1 VLPRIRRC
9 VVEHRSKNVPRCS
22 GFGLGVQVRQSK
34 VYSDFYMPTSK
45 LNLDDF
51 PDSAYANELRRGLA
65 RLRFEAPLEA
75 EYRTAHLE
83 RVRLRVRIWFSVT
96 MVLSILFTI
105 DQVRRD
111 GVWNPNSIAHLSVL
125 LPCTVALVW
134 LAWSPGYERFFLPAS
149 KVLVT
154 LFGALIAAFI
164 AIAVA
169 QGREEQLAALTVNLV
184 AVFFFAGLMFRQAIL
199 TSAVMIVTFTAAAL
213 AAGLPNALLL
223 KSLVMMSLTSVIAAL
238 VYWDVEQSYRR
249 NFLEDALISELVAR
263 DSLSGLMNRRAFDE
277 HLLRVW
283 QHAQRDQRLIAVLM
297 IDVDYFKQYN
307 DDFGHQDGDFA
318 LRSVARIIQGFARR
332 PLDLAA
338 RYGGEEFAV
347 ILYDLALP
355 YVEDTAERLRASVQ
369 ADAGLRRQVT
379 VSVGVGVA
387 APIVGRTPQGAV
399 QLADEALYEAKQAS
413 RNRIVVKGT
422 EAYLLLDTGA
432 FTSRRNAQRKPS

>member
-1 VLPRIRRC
+1 MQRWQ
-9 VVEHRSKNVPRCS
+9 
-22 GFGLGVQVRQSK
+22 LGVQLGQSR
-34 VYSDFYMPTSK
+34 VYSDFSMPTSR

-51 PDSAYANELRRGLA
+51 PDSAYADELRRGLA

-75 EYRTAHLE
+75 EYTIAHLE
-83 RVRLRVRIWFSVT
+83 RVHLRVRIWFSVT

-111 GVWNPNSIAHLSVL
+111 GVWDPNSIAHLGVL

-134 LAWSPGYERFFLPAS
+134 LAWSSRYERFYLPAS
-149 KVLVT
+149 RVLVT

-169 QGREEQLAALTVNLV
+169 HDREEELAALTVNLV

-199 TSAVMIVTFTAAAL
+199 TSAIMIVTFATLAL
-213 AAGLPNALLL
+213 AAGLPDGLLL
-223 KSLVMMSLTSVIAAL
+223 KSLVMLSLTSVIAAL

-297 IDVDYFKQYN
+297 IDIDYFKQYN
-307 DDFGHQDGDFA
+307 DDFGHQDGDLA
-318 LRSVARIIQGFARR
+318 LRTVAGVIQGFARR

-355 YVEDTAERLRASVQ
+355 YVEDTAERLRDSVQ
-369 ADAGLRRQVT
+369 ALQVRTHPADSGLRRQVT

-399 QLADEALYEAKQAS
+399 QLADEALYEAKQAG
-413 RNRIVVKGT
+413 RNQIVVKGT
-422 EAYLLLDTGA
+422 DAYLLLDTGA
-432 FTSRRNAQRKPS
+432 FTSRRNSQRKPS

>member
-1 VLPRIRRC
+1 MRLC
-9 VVEHRSKNVPRCS
+9 VVEHRGKVPRCS
-22 GFGLGVQVRQSK
+22 GFEGVQIGQSK
-34 VYSDFYMPTSK
+34 VYSAFCMPTSR

-51 PDSAYANELRRGLA
+51 PDSAYAHELRRGLA

-75 EYRTAHLE
+75 EYTTAHLE

-96 MVLSILFTI
+96 IVLSILFTI
-105 DQVRRD
+105 GQVRRD
-111 GVWNPNSIAHLSVL
+111 GVWNPNSIAHLSML
-125 LPCTVALVW
+125 LPCTIALVW
-134 LAWSPGYERFFLPAS
+134 LAWSPRYERFYLPSAR
-149 KVLVT
+149 VLVT

-164 AIAVA
+164 AIAVV
-169 QGREEQLAALTVNLV
+169 QGREEELAALTVNLV

-199 TSAVMIVTFTAAAL
+199 TSAVMIVTFAAVAL
-213 AAGLPNALLL
+213 AAGLPHGLLL
-223 KSLVMMSLTSVIAAL
+223 KSLVILSLTSVIAAL

-297 IDVDYFKQYN
+297 IDIDYFKQYN
-307 DDFGHQDGDFA
+307 DEFGHQDGDLA
-318 LRSVARIIQGFARR
+318 LRTVAAVIQGFARR

-347 ILYDLALP
+347 ILYDLALS
-355 YVEDTAERLRASVQ
+355 YVEDTAERLRESVQ
-369 ADAGLRRQVT
+369 ASAGLRRQVT

-387 APIVGRTPQGAV
+387 APVIGRTPQGAV
-399 QLADEALYEAKQAS
+399 QLADEALYEAKQAG
-413 RNRIVVKGT
+413 RNQIVVKGT
-422 EAYLLLDTGA
+422 DAYLLLDTGA
-432 FTSRRNAQRKPS
+432 FTSRKNSQRLPS